1 MSFENET
8 SYRYANRIS
17 IRILFWMV
25 GLALVATTGGVT
37 YTALKNKEHA
47 VRVEIAQINR
57 EIAASKMRI
66 NENRAQINTMTGRWN
81 MLTRLENIG
90 SDMREID
97 RSQIQELRTLRDSD
111 NGKATASR

>member
-8 SYRYANRIS
+8 SYRFANRIS

-25 GLALVATTGGVT
+25 GFALVAATGGVT

-47 VRVEIAQINR
+47 VRAEIAQINR
-57 EIAASKMRI
+57 DIAASKMRI
-66 NENRAQINTMTGRWN
+66 NKTRDKINTMTTRWN

-97 RSQIQELRTLRDSD
+97 SSQIQELRTLRDTERNS
-111 NGKATASR
+111 ATASR

>member
-1 MSFENET
+1 MSYENET

-25 GLALVATTGGVT
+25 GLALVTATGGVT

-47 VRVEIAQINR
+47 VRAEIEQINR
-57 EIAASKMRI
+57 DIAASKMRI
-66 NENRAQINTMTGRWN
+66 KETRAEINTMTTRWN

-97 RSQIQELRTLRDSD
+97 SSQIQELRTLR
-111 NGKATASR
+111 NTERYAATATR